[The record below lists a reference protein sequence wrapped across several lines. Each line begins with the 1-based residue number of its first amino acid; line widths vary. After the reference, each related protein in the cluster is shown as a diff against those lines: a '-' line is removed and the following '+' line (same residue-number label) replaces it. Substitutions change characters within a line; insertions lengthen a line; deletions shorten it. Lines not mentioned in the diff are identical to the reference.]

1 MKVIEFINNLPEKT
15 FIVIRGAFQSG
26 YGDDENKPD
35 YYKGLKAR
43 LPIDFEH
50 NNKTLISCYWCGE
63 YGDVCKIEEAY
74 GIDIAVGD
82 YDE

>member
-1 MKVIEFINNLPEKT
+1 MLWQFNGENREGEKMGQ
-15 FIVIRGAFQSG
+15 IMMSSSPK
-26 YGDDENKPD
+26 E
-35 YYKGLKAR
+35 
-43 LPIDFEH
+43 
-50 NNKTLISCYWCGE
+50 CGE